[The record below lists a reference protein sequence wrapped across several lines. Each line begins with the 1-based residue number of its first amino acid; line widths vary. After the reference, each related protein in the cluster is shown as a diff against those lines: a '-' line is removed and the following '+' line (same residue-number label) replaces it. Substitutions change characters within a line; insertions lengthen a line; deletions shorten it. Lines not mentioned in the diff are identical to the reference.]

1 MFAVTSLCQMTNSVG
16 MKRCY
21 ATSVEWLWRWQY
33 TEEWRF
39 GIWFGWATCAF
50 WTHPVSRHGLPPFQH
65 VLLDLVLV
73 RIPDVYEW
81 HMMCLSRTW
90 SISGSERLMAC
101 FLVLCSDWR
110 FPVWFWLGMI
120 HLCHH
125 NKNSWIVLFTLQLWR
140 KSKALFSEFEVGWG
154 VKVLVKEWWKDAW
167 HISQMKSADSVIYVV
182 KGKHTEFEF

>member
-21 ATSVEWLWRWQY
+21 ATSVEWLWRWLY

-65 VLLDLVLV
+65 VLLDLALV

-81 HMMCLSRTW
+81 DMMCLSRTW

-101 FLVLCSDWR
+101 FLVLCSDWHYHGFR
-110 FPVWFWLGMI
+110 CDSDWGWYIFVITTRTVELYCGGKVKPYFQSLK
-120 HLCHH
+120 L
-125 NKNSWIVLFTLQLWR
+125 
-140 KSKALFSEFEVGWG
+140 AEV
-154 VKVLVKEWWKDAW
+154 
-167 HISQMKSADSVIYVV
+167 
-182 KGKHTEFEF
+182 